1 MASAAAPVS
10 RFELGRVVERTF
22 ASIGRNFA
30 VFLCLTL
37 LLAGLPSLVTE
48 LLINLAGVGGTGEVA
63 SANAS
68 QAFAAG
74 AVGGG
79 LAALV
84 GAIAS
89 FILQAAIV
97 YGTIADLNGR
107 RAVFSECLS
116 TGLRS
121 WFWIFLLAIVVGIA
135 EVFGFILLIVP
146 GVMMAVAWIVAVPAL
161 VVERTGV
168 FGAMGRSAVLTR
180 GQRWPIFGLLIIY
193 LIAAGIISAVF
204 SVVVSAAA
212 ISVSPGAH
220 QPALQ
225 LIAQPLVS
233 VVTKLISS
241 AGIASIYYEL
251 RSTREGIGP
260 EALAAVFD

>member
-1 MASAAAPVS
+1 LIDGWTVWEGDMASAAAPVS
-10 RFELGRVVERTF
+10 RFDLGRVVERTF

-30 VFLCLTL
+30 VFLMLT
-37 LLAGLPSLVTE
+37 
-48 LLINLAGVGGTGEVA
+48 NLAGIGPAGLAA
-63 SANAS
+63 SANSRQLFAMG
-68 QAFAAG
+68 AAG
-74 AVGGG
+74 SGFAT
-79 LAALV
+79 LV

-89 FILQAAIV
+89 FILQAAVV

-135 EVFGFILLIVP
+135 EVFGFLLLIVP
-146 GVMMAVAWIVAVPAL
+146 GVMMAVAWVVAVPAL

-168 FGAMGRSAVLTR
+168 FGAMSRSAELTR
-180 GQRWPIFGLLIIY
+180 GHRWPIFGLLVIY
-193 LIAAGIISAVF
+193 LIAAAIISSMV
-204 SVVVSAAA
+204 SVVVGAAA
-212 ISVSPGAH
+212 VSVSAGVT

-233 VVTKLISS
+233 IITKLISS
-241 AGIASIYYEL
+241 AGVASIYFEL

>member
-10 RFELGRVVERTF
+10 RFDLGRVVERTF
-22 ASIGRNFA
+22 ASISRNFS
-30 VFLCLTL
+30 VFLLLTL
-37 LLAGLPSLVTE
+37 LLAGLPALFMG
-48 LLINLAGVGGTGEVA
+48 LLLYLAGLGGAGLTANGA
-63 SANAS
+63 SAQLMAMS
-68 QAFAAG
+68 AAG
-74 AVGGG
+74 GGV
-79 LAALV
+79 AALV

-89 FILQAAIV
+89 FILQAAVV

-107 RAVFSECLS
+107 RAAFSECLS

-135 EVFGFILLIVP
+135 EVFGFLLLIVP
-146 GVMMAVAWIVAVPAL
+146 GVMMAVAWVVAVPAL

-168 FGAMGRSAVLTR
+168 FGAMSRSAELTR
-180 GQRWPIFGLLIIY
+180 GHRWPIFGLLVIY
-193 LIAAGIISAVF
+193 IIAAGIVST
-204 SVVVSAAA
+204 VVSAVVGAA
-212 ISVSPGAH
+212 ATSVTPGAT
-220 QPALQ
+220 PAALQ

-233 VVTKLISS
+233 VITELISS
-241 AGIASIYYEL
+241 AGVASIYFEL